1 MNVLLVAATEAEAA
15 VFRKPLFPGVV
26 RDSISGR
33 DGTSQPDDFPGQDG
47 TPQRDGLPER
57 DGTSDSCGPSDS
69 SGLSGVDDRADGS
82 GLSGVDGRAYGY
94 GPSGVDGKGNINLSI
109 LVTGIGSIAT
119 SWALTRRFCT
129 GPRPDLVI
137 NAGIAGSFRDSIR
150 TGDVVMP
157 VSDCFAD
164 AGVESAEGFLT
175 LSEAGLQDPDTHPFT
190 GGRINAY
197 SCPAGFQYPGS
208 DRLHDPCFGT
218 FQDPVTGDSQNSGAA
233 GFQDNVTGSF
243 HYPGS
248 GDRHGGSSPFS
259 GERSVVPD
267 SFFKLAAADIRP
279 VKAVTVNTVT
289 GTRET
294 AGRLMLKYDPDIETM
309 EGAAFFYVCSREGI
323 PFIALRAVSNRV
335 GIRDRGSWNI
345 ALALENLALV
355 LENLLK
361 KLC

>member
-1 MNVLLVAATEAEAA
+1 MNVLLVAATETEAA
-15 VFRKPLFPGVV
+15 VFRN
-26 RDSISGR
+26 D
-33 DGTSQPDDFPGQDG
+33 
-47 TPQRDGLPER
+47 
-57 DGTSDSCGPSDS
+57 
-69 SGLSGVDDRADGS
+69 
-82 GLSGVDGRAYGY
+82 
-94 GPSGVDGKGNINLSI
+94 GVDGKGNINLSI

-119 SWALTRRFCT
+119 SWALTRRLCT
-129 GPRPDLVI
+129 GPRPALVI

-197 SCPAGFQYPGS
+197 SCPAGFQ
-208 DRLHDPCFGT
+208 
-218 FQDPVTGDSQNSGAA
+218 
-233 GFQDNVTGSF
+233 DNVTGSF
-243 HYPGS
+243 HYPGP
-248 GDRHGGSSPFS
+248 GDRHAGPSPFS
-259 GERSVVPD
+259 GERTVVPD

-323 PFIALRAVSNRV
+323 PFIAFRAVSNRV

>member
-1 MNVLLVAATEAEAA
+1 MKVLLVAATEAEAA
-15 VFRKPLFPGVV
+15 VFRRLALPGAV
-26 RDSISGR
+26 RDDSFAGNSPSAGRDLFGGDDPSAGCDPSGR
-33 DGTSQPDDFPGQDG
+33 DIRGNLHL
-47 TPQRDGLPER
+47 GLM
-57 DGTSDSCGPSDS
+57 
-69 SGLSGVDDRADGS
+69 
-82 GLSGVDGRAYGY
+82 
-94 GPSGVDGKGNINLSI
+94 
-109 LVTGIGSIAT
+109 VTGIGSTAT
-119 SWALTRRFCT
+119 VWALTRRLFT

-137 NAGIAGSFRDSIR
+137 NAGIAGSFRDSLR

-175 LSEAGLQDPDTHPFT
+175 LAEAGLQDPDAYPFT
-190 GGRINAY
+190 GGRISA
-197 SCPAGFQYPGS
+197 F
-208 DRLHDPCFGT
+208 
-218 FQDPVTGDSQNSGAA
+218 NS
-233 GFQDNVTGSF
+233 
-243 HYPGS
+243 
-248 GDRHGGSSPFS
+248 S
-259 GERSVVPD
+259 GERTVVPD
-267 SFFKLAAADIRP
+267 SFFKLEAGDIRP

-345 ALALENLALV
+345 ALALENLSLV